1 MDTKSVSVMAGPER
15 TGKIR
20 IGVLGGTFDPIH
32 NGHLHV
38 ARHLREKL
46 ALDEVHL
53 VTAARP
59 PHKLANV
66 LGAANRH
73 EMVELA
79 CAEEEGLIASAIEL
93 ENGFSFTVDTIRHMR
108 ANHPAGADNLE
119 LFFIT
124 SAEYVDPENPHHI
137 LTWTDAEEF
146 LSLVTL
152 VVTPRGHCDE
162 SKTRTWVEALGLEG
176 VRVEDVP
183 AMHVTSGM
191 VKKALREGDHS
202 DHMMPE
208 AVARLIKTRGYY
220 R

>member
-1 MDTKSVSVMAGPER
+1 MSNQTH
-15 TGKIR
+15 
-20 IGVLGGTFDPIH
+20 IGLLGGTFDPVH
-32 NGHLHV
+32 WGHIRV
-38 ARHLREKL
+38 AENVAEKL
-46 ALDEVHL
+46 GMSQVKL

-59 PHKLANV
+59 PHKLNGVSNAE
-66 LGAANRH
+66 GRH
-73 EMVELA
+73 EMVEAAVQGRSGLEA
-79 CAEEEGLIASAIEL
+79 C
-93 ENGFSFTVDTIRHMR
+93 R
-108 ANHPAGADNLE
+108 LE
-119 LFFIT
+119 LDLGISYTIDMVKHLISELPDGRNTKFSFIT

-137 LTWTDAEEF
+137 LTWTEAEEF

-162 SKTRTWVEALGLEG
+162 NKTRAWVEALGLEG

-183 AMHVTSGM
+183 ALHVTSGM
-191 VKKALREGDHS
+191 VKKALREGDLS